1 MEMGRK
7 RLVLT
12 EWIGLNS
19 TTATLTEQR
28 RVGEMSL

>member
-7 RLVLT
+7 RLVLS
-12 EWIGLNS
+12 EQIGPNG
-19 TTATLTEQR
+19 TTATLTAQR

>member
-7 RLVLT
+7 TACLSKQ
-12 EWIGLNS
+12 IGPNG

>member
-1 MEMGRK
+1 MSRK

-12 EWIGLNS
+12 EWIGPNG